1 VLARLVHLP
10 QQLLDRAKLVSET
23 LARKQELAKKKSRA
37 YHLAKRRNLVLRLM
51 ETLVQTRDGLMD
63 EHTLK
68 SWLVRV
74 QEDFVEKMAALQ
86 EAANGEEEDSNGEG
100 GGDGDP
106 EMGEGGGDDDAMMDD
121 DDDDSSE

>member
-1 VLARLVHLP
+1 M
-10 QQLLDRAKLVSET
+10 
-23 LARKQELAKKKSRA
+23 
-37 YHLAKRRNLVLRLM
+37 LRLM